1 MATSFTRIYF
11 TSHVQSCRPL
21 ETSGI
26 LLTFPGV
33 ANPTRLREEVERVGC
48 RSEGLGFE
56 IHSEGLSDRQH
67 FDF

>member
-1 MATSFTRIYF
+1 M
-11 TSHVQSCRPL
+11 
-21 ETSGI
+21 SGI

-33 ANPTRLREEVERVGC
+33 ANPTRLGEEVERVGC

-56 IHSEGLSDRQH
+56 IHSEGLSDRRH